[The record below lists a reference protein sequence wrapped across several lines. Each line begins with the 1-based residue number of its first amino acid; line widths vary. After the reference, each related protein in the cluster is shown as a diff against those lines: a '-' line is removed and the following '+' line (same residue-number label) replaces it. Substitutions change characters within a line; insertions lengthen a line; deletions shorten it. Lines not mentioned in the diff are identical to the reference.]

1 MQRFDQPLEVLFPP
15 VTGQRENMSLAK
27 KWIPEWCV
35 IISELL
41 TTIEF
46 WLAPLQTSGK
56 LRARRNGKVVNDPV
70 LQESY
75 LIDHMDIFL
84 TESQCLSLVPVS
96 ALHGKQPGRVAFNG
110 LKQEVVLLSK
120 PNMLSDTASWF
131 LLFDESDPKIRTET
145 QLSHG
150 MFYTLLTKQLR

>member
-1 MQRFDQPLEVLFPP
+1 
-15 VTGQRENMSLAK
+15 MSLAK
-27 KWIPEWCV
+27 KWIPEWCA
-35 IISELL
+35 IISDLL

-56 LRARRNGKVVNDPV
+56 LRARRNGKVVKDP
-70 LQESY
+70 LLKESY

-96 ALHGKQPGRVAFNG
+96 AIHGGQPGRVELNG

-120 PNMLSDTASWF
+120 HHPLSDVASWF
-131 LLFDESDPKIRTET
+131 LLFNESDPKIRTET